1 MNTLRGTLGFY
12 TLSSTLTDT
21 PENERTAFL
30 SEIGIDQVADLL
42 IEDNPSHT
50 TLLKRIVELL
60 TLIPMEERY
69 LIEEIAT
76 TANYKSAQQLY
87 HQTTELNEADNI
99 EQLFDDEQSDYLSP
113 A

>member
-1 MNTLRGTLGFY
+1 MNTLRGTSGFY

-21 PENERTAFL
+21 PEHERVEFL

-76 TANYKSAQQLY
+76 TANYKSTQQVY
-87 HQTTELNEADNI
+87 HQET
-99 EQLFDDEQSDYLSP
+99 QLDDEEFDFPSL